1 METVRRL
8 PPKMHLARLILRS
21 AGEDQLVHP
30 LIAEE
35 EASFD
40 ESLAQAAKG
49 EFATDEQVRAIW
61 AKHGL

>member
-1 METVRRL
+1 
-8 PPKMHLARLILRS
+8 MHLVRMILQS
-21 AGEDQLVHP
+21 AGEDQPVHP
-30 LIAEE
+30 LTAEE

-49 EFATDEQVRAIW
+49 EFATDEQVRVIW